1 MRNYRSKSGSS
12 PAPDSSP
19 CPERRRFLRNSLFL
33 AGGLVSAPAIA
44 TTRRTG
50 ERRIEL
56 HNLHTNEREKILFWS
71 GGEYQEGGLS
81 DLNHL
86 LRDHRT
92 GDIYNMDTGLIDLVY
107 DLDRQLGSNNR
118 IEIISGYRSPKT
130 NNALRSKS
138 DGVAKRSFHM
148 QGKAMDLRVPGIALK
163 ELKQTALKMKR
174 GGVGFYPKSG
184 FVHIDTGRVRSW

>member
-1 MRNYRSKSGSS
+1 MRNNPSKSKFSPVLKSS
-12 PAPDSSP
+12 H
-19 CPERRRFLRNSLFL
+19 CPERRRFLRNTLLL

-56 HNLHTNEREKILFWS
+56 HNLHTNERDKILFWS
-71 GGEYQEGGLS
+71 GGEYQEGGLR

-92 GDIYNMDTGLIDLVY
+92 GDVYKMDTALIDFVY
-107 DLDRQLGSNNR
+107 DLDTQLGGHNR
-118 IEIISGYRSPKT
+118 LEIISGYRSPKT

-138 DGVAKRSFHM
+138 GGVAKRSFHM
-148 QGKAMDLRVPGIALK
+148 KGQAIDLRVPGVALT
-163 ELKQTALKMKR
+163 ELKHTALNMKR
-174 GGVGFYPKSG
+174 GGFGFYPKSG

>member
-1 MRNYRSKSGSS
+1 MMPSFKSISS
-12 PAPDSSP
+12 PNSELSH
-19 CPERRRFLRNSLFL
+19 CPERRRFLRNSLII
-33 AGGLVSAPAIA
+33 AGALVSAPAVA

-50 ERRIEL
+50 ERRLEL

-71 GGEYQEGGLS
+71 GGEYQQGGLQ

-92 GDIYNMDTGLIDLVY
+92 GDVYDMDTGLLDLVY
-107 DLDRQLGSNNR
+107 DLSTQIGSHKR
-118 IEIISGYRSPKT
+118 FEVISGYRSPKT

-138 DGVAKRSFHM
+138 GGVAKRSFHM
-148 QGKAMDLRVPGIALK
+148 QGKAIDLRAPGFDLK
-163 ELKQTALKMKR
+163 ELKHTAMKMKR

-184 FVHIDTGRVRSW
+184 FIHLDTGRVRSW